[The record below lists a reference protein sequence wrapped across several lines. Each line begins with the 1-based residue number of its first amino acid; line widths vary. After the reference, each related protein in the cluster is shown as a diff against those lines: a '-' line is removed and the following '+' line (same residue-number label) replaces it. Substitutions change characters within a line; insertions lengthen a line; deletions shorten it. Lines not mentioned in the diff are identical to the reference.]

1 VFAALT
7 KSSLKVIEDLA
18 PSKEF
23 FDDREKVRARLEG
36 VVRGCSALPKMT
48 KILVFGS
55 SNNGFGSFK
64 SDLDMCIR

>member
-1 VFAALT
+1 
-7 KSSLKVIEDLA
+7 
-18 PSKEF
+18 
-23 FDDREKVRARLEG
+23 VRARLEG